1 MPSNCCTAA
10 TPHRPLSSSFTLRVV
25 YSKGTYI
32 RSLAHDFGEA
42 LGTAAHMTSL
52 RREAIGQVWQGSG
65 VGRCGDGALGTA
77 AYLMGGCMGG
87 CSAACT
93 AMKIVRSEAA
103 HRWERK
109 DDMARSI
116 TVELSFKV
124 KKHCG
129 GVQRLRGVIP
139 EFVLMPSPMYHVRD
153 AWPLDDLLKEL
164 TAAKERLAEQG
175 DAGAE
180 QPLSEKEH

>member
-52 RREAIGQVWQGSG
+52 RREAIGQ
-65 VGRCGDGALGTA
+65 
-77 AYLMGGCMGG
+77 
-87 CSAACT
+87 
-93 AMKIVRSEAA
+93 
-103 HRWERK
+103 
-109 DDMARSI
+109 
-116 TVELSFKV
+116 
-124 KKHCG
+124 
-129 GVQRLRGVIP
+129 
-139 EFVLMPSPMYHVRD
+139 YHVRD